1 MMASSELESLY
12 KEIILEA
19 AKERHGYTPG
29 IAGSSTADAAAVAH
43 AQNAN
48 HCGTSHQFNPTCG
61 DELTLL
67 VELSDDHTRIATIAW
82 DGQGCSISQA
92 SVSLMTDLL
101 TGKTLAEAHE
111 MIDEFRTVMRSRGT
125 LELDVEKFDD
135 ATALSG
141 TSRFLARVKCAMLG
155 WVALEEALLKLS

>member
-1 MMASSELESLY
+1 
-12 KEIILEA
+12 
-19 AKERHGYTPG
+19 
-29 IAGSSTADAAAVAH
+29 
-43 AQNAN
+43 
-48 HCGTSHQFNPTCG
+48 
-61 DELTLL
+61 
-67 VELSDDHTRIATIAW
+67 
-82 DGQGCSISQA
+82 
-92 SVSLMTDLL
+92 MTDLL